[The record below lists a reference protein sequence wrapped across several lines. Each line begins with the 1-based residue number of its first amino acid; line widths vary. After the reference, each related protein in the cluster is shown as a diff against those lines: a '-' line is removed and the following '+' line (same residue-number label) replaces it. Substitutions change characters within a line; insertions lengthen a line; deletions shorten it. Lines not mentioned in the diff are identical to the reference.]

1 MSVQA
6 GYNGGVPIT
15 HEFFI
20 REMSGKLNYVIAQE
34 LMPEMNEAK
43 RIQYMDE
50 KEVQYRKL
58 AAKDLQPIP
67 GFHRFVEWVKKHNLR
82 RAAVTNSPRLNA
94 EQVLTALKV
103 TDFFELLVVGNE
115 CKRPKPFPDP
125 YLQAIKF
132 FGIDPKQCFVFEDS
146 PSGVKAGVAAG
157 SPTVGLLTGHPSAI
171 LSASGASLLIK
182 DYNDPV
188 LWEAL
193 GEPCH
198 KSGSQSCS
206 TPLEQPQAVLVHN
219 TPNIFQAQKE
229 TGIHKHPVAPALN
242 E

>member
-34 LMPEMNEAK
+34 LMPEMDEAK

-67 GFHRFVEWVKKHNLR
+67 GFHLFVEWVKKHNLR

-103 TDFFELLVVGNE
+103 TDFFELLV
-115 CKRPKPFPDP
+115 
-125 YLQAIKF
+125 
-132 FGIDPKQCFVFEDS
+132 DS

-157 SPTVGLLTGHPSAI
+157 SPTVGLLTGHPSAV

-206 TPLEQPQAVLVHN
+206 TPLEQTASNACP
-219 TPNIFQAQKE
+219 
-229 TGIHKHPVAPALN
+229 
-242 E
+242 